1 MTELKPYQWLD
12 ANQLKLIAIVA
23 MTVDHI
29 AWLLFP
35 GYAAGAVPIV
45 MHIIGRITCPVMCFS
60 LRRASTIPVIGRSTR
75 CDCSC

>member
-35 GYAAGAVPIV
+35 GYAAGTVPIV
-45 MHIIGRITCPVMCFS
+45 MHNIVLM
-60 LRRASTIPVIGRSTR
+60 ASTIPVIGRSTR